1 MPSSADDPVAT
12 ALRDAATAALAQVS
26 AASSSPT
33 APVVLIDGRSGSG
46 KTTLAALIAADWPS
60 PVRVVALDDIY
71 PGWDGLAQGAETAR
85 EEILAPHRA
94 GRPARWR
101 RWDWSAQR
109 QGESD
114 AVGPGTGLIVEGSGV
129 LTPASAALAD
139 VRIWLES
146 PAGSRRE
153 RALRR
158 DGDTY
163 RPHWERWAAQ
173 EDIHL
178 ARDHPRHWA
187 TLVAEI
193 P

>member
-1 MPSSADDPVAT
+1 M
-12 ALRDAATAALAQVS
+12 
-26 AASSSPT
+26 
-33 APVVLIDGRSGSG
+33 
-46 KTTLAALIAADWPS
+46 
-60 PVRVVALDDIY
+60 
-71 PGWDGLAQGAETAR
+71 
-85 EEILAPHRA
+85 
-94 GRPARWR
+94 
-101 RWDWSAQR
+101 
-109 QGESD
+109 
-114 AVGPGTGLIVEGSGV
+114 GPGTGLIVEGSGV

-173 EDIHL
+173 EDTHL
-178 ARDHPRHWA
+178 ALDHPRHWA
-187 TLVAEI
+187 TLVAEV